1 MYAEAVIN
9 LVSRLN
15 TSSVAFIILMC
26 LVIYVLFKVQQRE
39 DFDFAEMLKS
49 DGKPSASRLGM
60 LISLAV
66 SSWILMYTASVE
78 LTPNNSNP
86 SRLFDLLGLYL
97 GVFAG
102 AKVLEKGIST
112 WGRSTS
118 SSTFSGDRRDF
129 RETTQPDFAD
139 TVPMRM
145 DDIIERR

>member
-1 MYAEAVIN
+1 MYSEAVIS
-9 LVSRLN
+9 LISRLN
-15 TSSVAFIILMC
+15 TSSVAFIFLLG
-26 LVIYVLFKVQQRE
+26 LVIYVLFKIQQRE
-39 DFDFAEMLKS
+39 DFDFAEMLKT

-66 SSWILMYTASVE
+66 SSWIVIYTASVE
-78 LTPNNSNP
+78 LSSKSTS
-86 SRLFDLLGLYL
+86 SRLSDILGLYL

-112 WGRSTS
+112 WGRAQN
-118 SSTFSGDRRDF
+118 TFSGDRKDF

-145 DDIIERR
+145 EDVLERR